1 MACDRPA
8 WFLEG
13 RRGGALGFLQTALS
27 TLAFVTM
34 YCLCLLGPTGK
45 IAKVRR
51 FWANT
56 DEGAAAMAREMLS
69 DDPTLIG
76 FQLWDGPR
84 QIAEERKRTGAAP
97 RGSKRAHTRRSREG
111 RT

>member
-1 MACDRPA
+1 M
-8 WFLEG
+8 
-13 RRGGALGFLQTALS
+13 
-27 TLAFVTM
+27 TM
-34 YCLCLLGPTGK
+34 YRLRLLGPTGK

-56 DEGAAAMAREMLS
+56 DEGALAMAREMLS

-97 RGSKRAHTRRSREG
+97 HG
-111 RT
+111 RN

>member
-1 MACDRPA
+1 M
-8 WFLEG
+8 
-13 RRGGALGFLQTALS
+13 
-27 TLAFVTM
+27 TM
-34 YCLCLLGPTGK
+34 YRLCLLGPTGK

-51 FWANT
+51 LWANT
-56 DEGAAAMAREMLS
+56 DEGALAMAREMLS

-97 RGSKRAHTRRSREG
+97 RGRNRGGSKRRPH
-111 RT
+111 